1 MGAGGG
7 ICESARAE
15 LLRPGLSAGGA
26 GMSIDL
32 SGGRATGIAAGVAT
46 GEIGFAAAG
55 FTTSLTGFETFAGA
69 EAEVFEAGLPG
80 FDAASV
86 LPAGFFGVALT
97 SGLATGFEVFPAT
110 PVLGMAGLAITG
122 ALTGAFDG
130 TLTAAFLLATG
141 LVAFLGA
148 DLTVTLAFT
157 AGFAE
162 LLVFFAG
169 TFTVSLLLKPLS
181 ERPAN
186 YFPALPL
193 MVLPISLFGYFG
205 RRARLY
211 RHTGMPRGHQHKP
224 LEIRHKYRLH
234 PSFGALT

>member
-46 GEIGFAAAG
+46 GEIDFAAAG
-55 FTTSLTGFETFAGA
+55 LTTSLTGFETFA
-69 EAEVFEAGLPG
+69 EAAAAVFEAGLPG
-80 FDAASV
+80 FDAAPV
-86 LPAGFFGVALT
+86 LPTGFLGAALT
-97 SGLATGFEVFPAT
+97 GGLATGFEVFPAK
-110 PVLGMAGLAITG
+110 PVLGTADLAITG
-122 ALTGAFDG
+122 ALAEAFNG

-141 LVAFLGA
+141 LAAFLGA
-148 DLTVTLAFT
+148 DLTATLAFT

-193 MVLPISLFGYFG
+193 MVLPISLFDYFG
-205 RRARLY
+205 RRAIVSA
-211 RHTGMPRGHQHKP
+211 H
-224 LEIRHKYRLH
+224 
-234 PSFGALT
+234 